1 MSEKVKPSRR
11 YDSSR
16 RRAQAARTRQDI
28 LAAAR
33 DSFVEHGFGGTTL
46 SAVAKAAGV
55 AVETIYRSFDG
66 KAGLF
71 CAVVEDAS
79 LTRLRPE
86 YEAILDEPDPRRQL
100 GIYAAAQPAVQ
111 ERIGPLIRVLNEA
124 SSADPEIRKVSEDLQ
139 AQRLAGMERLARL
152 LDDEGALRA
161 GLTVEE
167 ARDVLWTIT
176 SNATHDLLVTRR
188 GWSGERYGQWLGDTL
203 ARLLLRD

>member
-1 MSEKVKPSRR
+1 MSEKVNPPRR

-28 LAAAR
+28 LDAAR
-33 DSFVEHGFGGTTL
+33 DSFVENGFGGTTL
-46 SAVAKAAGV
+46 SGIAKAAGV

-71 CAVVEDAS
+71 CQLVEDAS
-79 LTRLRPE
+79 LARLRPE

-100 GIYAAAQPAVQ
+100 AIYAAAQPAIQ
-111 ERIGPLIRVLNEA
+111 ARTGPLIRVLNEA
-124 SSADPEIRKVSEDLQ
+124 AAADVEIRKVSEDLQ
-139 AQRLAGMERLARL
+139 EQRLAGMERFARL
-152 LDDEGALRA
+152 LEEEGVLRA
-161 GLTVEE
+161 GLTVED

-188 GWSGERYGQWLGDTL
+188 GWTGERYGEWLGDTL
-203 ARLLLRD
+203 ARLLLRS